1 MFIKPFNKLVYPC
14 NMHRLTN
21 VLLVVTQ
28 IKSIQQLI
36 CLFYKDKSLQIEI
49 HQHSLM
55 SKGRIQKE
63 KKHIEMKTNSSEKL
77 FTKYIIWGN

>member
-1 MFIKPFNKLVYPC
+1 M
-14 NMHRLTN
+14 TN
-21 VLLVVTQ
+21 HS
-28 IKSIQQLI
+28 K
-36 CLFYKDKSLQIEI
+36 LQIEI